1 MSLFPKKWSIA
12 LKNSNDLIT
21 LTCSVKSLANIKVN
35 LSIFTLYIK
44 MLWCINWLVG
54 QLILDSVSFVF
65 FIIIYLDKIVF

>member
-1 MSLFPKKWSIA
+1 MSLFPKKWSIP